1 MAEYDEVSDMKIAI
15 TVPMLAHAAAVTA
28 GTTVDTKGFEAATII
43 FASGTITAGT
53 ADFTVQEAPDNGSG
67 AAGAWTDVAAVNLIG
82 TVPTIA
88 AGDDDKVSRVGY
100 RGKSRFIRVNMAETV
115 TFTSH
120 IHSVLV
126 ALGAASTVPVTAQ
139 LNA

>member
-1 MAEYDEVSDMKIAI
+1 MAEYDKVSDMKIAI
-15 TVPMLAHAAAVTA
+15 TVPMLAHTAAVAT
-28 GTTVDTKGFEAATII
+28 GTTVDTNGFEAATIV

-67 AAGAWTDVAAVNLIG
+67 AAGSFTDVAATDLIG
-82 TVPTIA
+82 TVPTIVA
-88 AGDDDKVSRVGY
+88 TDDNKVSRVGY
-100 RGKSRFIRVNMAETV
+100 RGKKRFIRVNMAETA

-120 IHSVLV
+120 IHAVIV
-126 ALGAASTVPVTAQ
+126 VLGAAATVPVTAQ